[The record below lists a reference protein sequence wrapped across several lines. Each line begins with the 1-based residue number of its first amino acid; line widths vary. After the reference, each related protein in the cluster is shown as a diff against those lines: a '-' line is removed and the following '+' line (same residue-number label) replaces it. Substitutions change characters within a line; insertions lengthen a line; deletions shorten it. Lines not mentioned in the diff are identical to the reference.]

1 MSESVVLYEKSS
13 KIAWIT
19 LNRPATLNAIN
30 LAMRDEL
37 WEILQAVRDD
47 PDVRLAIFK
56 GAGDRAFSAGA
67 DITEF
72 GTAPNYLAARKAR
85 RDRDLWGLMLAID
98 KPLIA
103 SVHGYAYGAGCE
115 MALACDLRI
124 AGANSSFALPEVA
137 LGYIP
142 SAGGT
147 QLLPRAIGPTAA
159 ARMIL
164 SGEAIGAVEALRLGL
179 VHRVVPNQQLPNA
192 ATSLAET
199 LLRMP
204 EHSLRLAKQALRAS
218 REVPLGSGL
227 HVESKLAVLAINLNG
242 HG

>member
-1 MSESVVLYEKSS
+1 VYDSEVLYEKSG
-13 KIAWIT
+13 AAGWIT

-30 LAMRDEL
+30 IAMRDQL
-37 WEILQAVRDD
+37 WETLQAVRDD
-47 PDVRLAIFK
+47 PEVRLAVFR

-72 GTAPNYLAARKAR
+72 GTAPSVIAAREAR
-85 RDRDLWGLMLAID
+85 RDRDLWGLLLAID
-98 KPLIA
+98 KPLVA
-103 SVHGYAYGAGCE
+103 AMHGYAYGAGCE
-115 MALACDLRI
+115 LALACDLRI
-124 AGANSSFALPEVA
+124 AADNCSLALPEVT

-147 QLLPRAIGPTAA
+147 QLLPRTIGVTAA

-164 SGEAIGAVEALRLGL
+164 SGEAVGAAEALRLGL
-179 VHRVVPNQQLPNA
+179 VHSIVPTGELSTAVTTVVE
-192 ATSLAET
+192 S

-204 EHSLRLAKQALRAS
+204 DHSLRFAKRALAAGRELPLPLGLNFEAKLALRSIA
-218 REVPLGSGL
+218 
-227 HVESKLAVLAINLNG
+227 ANG